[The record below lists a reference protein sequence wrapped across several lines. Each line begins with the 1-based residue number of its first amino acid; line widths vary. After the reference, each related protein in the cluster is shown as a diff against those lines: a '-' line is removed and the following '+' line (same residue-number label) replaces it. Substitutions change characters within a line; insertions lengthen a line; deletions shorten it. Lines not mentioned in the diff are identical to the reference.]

1 MKKLEKTKKLVL
13 CSLILFTGF
22 LASCASNPRL
32 YNWYDYDTASYWY
45 SREPTD
51 INRKHLIQQYEK
63 IIYGQK
69 NGHAYRQT
77 IPPGICA
84 DYGYFL
90 YLDGRY
96 EEAQI
101 MLDREVELYPESKD
115 FVLRLTEMLKE
126 EASK

>member
-1 MKKLEKTKKLVL
+1 MKKLGKAKKFSF
-13 CSLILFTGF
+13 CSLILFTGL

-45 SREPTD
+45 SREPSDMT
-51 INRKHLIQQYEK
+51 RRQLIQQYEK

-69 NGHAYRQT
+69 KGNTYRQT

-96 EEAQI
+96 EEAQK
-101 MLDREVELYPESKD
+101 MLDREVELYPESRD
-115 FVLRLTEMLKE
+115 FVLELTEMMKE
-126 EASK
+126 EIY